1 MGPVILRAWAN
12 KKLADAGGRYGSLWV
27 KHTGDASVLEAAKNN
42 LVVISVARAKLG
54 RESFVGKR
62 SLPVGK

>member
-1 MGPVILRAWAN
+1 M
-12 KKLADAGGRYGSLWV
+12 